1 MNWNWHRPK
10 DVLPERALA
19 AEARLGAI
27 KKVKG
32 ENLVRHCLI

>member
-1 MNWNWHRPK
+1 MNWTNWHRPK

-27 KKVKG
+27 KKARK
-32 ENLVRHCLI
+32 